1 MGTLSPTETPTR
13 TPSTPSPT
21 TEEPSSVPTLTSF
34 PTLEPTSMVPTLNP
48 TVPTDTP
55 THHPT
60 PAPSHQPYVD
70 CLEVCEALDQLNVL
84 IRARGYLSDAQNS
97 VHVEARKLAEVTARK
112 PKDQMKTTAESMITA
127 LSADRNIT
135 GCTGAL
141 TDNTCPNA
149 EADWN
154 ATLAKLRVLGG
165 EWEMGHNQY
174 GHNGHTAPPADHVV
188 ADVQLGATPPPV
200 STPSPAAGCAGGTN
214 CQGTR
219 TVYILVH
226 DESGT
231 TNLKDQVTQAAKDL
245 GSSYVTHV
253 WDPKSPSAAPS
264 TTLDLIKREVQGA
277 LAATP
282 NPTHDPTTQQ
292 PTLEPTDEPT
302 RHPTLVPTT
311 EDQFNSLTPTL
322 DPTTGSTAHPTL
334 DPTTEHPTVQPSVK
348 PDVVKS
354 TNVESTLL
362 KTIRAEV
369 KKEVAKQ
376 NKDDNDHTAAIVLGV
391 IVGLLVLVG
400 FIGVG
405 YYVKVKREDHQAR
418 GHVISNAINSQS
430 KRDNLAVA

>member
-1 MGTLSPTETPTR
+1 
-13 TPSTPSPT
+13 
-21 TEEPSSVPTLTSF
+21 
-34 PTLEPTSMVPTLNP
+34 
-48 TVPTDTP
+48 
-55 THHPT
+55 
-60 PAPSHQPYVD
+60 
-70 CLEVCEALDQLNVL
+70 VL

-97 VHVEARKLAEVTARK
+97 VHAEARKLAEVTARK

-174 GHNGHTAPPADHVV
+174 GHNGHTAPPADHVRAAV
-188 ADVQLGATPPPV
+188 ADVQLGAFPPPL

-231 TNLKDQVTQAAKDL
+231 TDLKDQVTQAAKDL

-277 LAATP
+277 LAATPNPTP

-418 GHVISNAINSQS
+418 GHAISNAIHSQS

>member
-97 VHVEARKLAEVTARK
+97 VHAEARKLAEVTARK

-127 LSADRNIT
+127 LSADSTIT

-149 EADWN
+149 EADLN

-174 GHNGHTAPPADHVV
+174 GHNGHTAPPADHVRAAV
-188 ADVQLGATPPPV
+188 ADVQLGAFPPPL

-231 TNLKDQVTQAAKDL
+231 TDLKDKVTQAAKDL

-264 TTLDLIKREVQGA
+264 TTLDLIKREVQAA
-277 LAATP
+277 LGTT
-282 NPTHDPTTQQ
+282 THDPTHAPTPH

-302 RHPTLVPTT
+302 QHPTLEPTDESTQHPTFVPTT
-311 EDQFNSLTPTL
+311 TDQ
-322 DPTTGSTAHPTL
+322 
-334 DPTTEHPTVQPSVK
+334 
-348 PDVVKS
+348 
-354 TNVESTLL
+354 
-362 KTIRAEV
+362 
-369 KKEVAKQ
+369 
-376 NKDDNDHTAAIVLGV
+376 
-391 IVGLLVLVG
+391 
-400 FIGVG
+400 
-405 YYVKVKREDHQAR
+405 Y
-418 GHVISNAINSQS
+418 
-430 KRDNLAVA
+430 

>member
-165 EWEMGHNQY
+165 EWEMGHNLY

-231 TNLKDQVTQAAKDL
+231 TDLKDQVTQAAKDL

-264 TTLDLIKREVQGA
+264 TTHDLTHA
-277 LAATP
+277 
-282 NPTHDPTTQQ
+282 PTGEPSRH
-292 PTLEPTDEPT
+292 PTLEPTDEST
-302 RHPTLVPTT
+302 QHPTFVPTT
-311 EDQFNSLTPTL
+311 TDQYNSLTPTL
-322 DPTTGSTAHPTL
+322 DPTAEPTAIPTL
-334 DPTTEHPTVQPSVK
+334 DPTAEPTEHPTVEPSVK

-354 TNVESTLL
+354 SNVESTLL

-418 GHVISNAINSQS
+418 GHAISNAIHSQS

>member
-1 MGTLSPTETPTR
+1 
-13 TPSTPSPT
+13 
-21 TEEPSSVPTLTSF
+21 
-34 PTLEPTSMVPTLNP
+34 
-48 TVPTDTP
+48 
-55 THHPT
+55 
-60 PAPSHQPYVD
+60 
-70 CLEVCEALDQLNVL
+70 
-84 IRARGYLSDAQNS
+84 
-97 VHVEARKLAEVTARK
+97 
-112 PKDQMKTTAESMITA
+112 
-127 LSADRNIT
+127 
-135 GCTGAL
+135 
-141 TDNTCPNA
+141 
-149 EADWN
+149 
-154 ATLAKLRVLGG
+154 
-165 EWEMGHNQY
+165 MGHNQY

-282 NPTHDPTTQQ
+282 NPTPNPTHDPTTQQ

-302 RHPTLVPTT
+302 R
-311 EDQFNSLTPTL
+311 
-322 DPTTGSTAHPTL
+322 HPTL

-418 GHVISNAINSQS
+418 GHAISNAIHSQS

>member
-112 PKDQMKTTAESMITA
+112 PKDQMRTTAESMITA

-165 EWEMGHNQY
+165 EWEMGHNLY

-231 TNLKDQVTQAAKDL
+231 TNLKDQVTQAAKDF

-264 TTLDLIKREVQGA
+264 TTLDLIEREVQAA
-277 LAATP
+277 LGTT
-282 NPTHDPTTQQ
+282 THDPTHAPTPH

-302 RHPTLVPTT
+302 QHPTLEPTDESTQHPTFVPTT
-311 EDQFNSLTPTL
+311 TDQYNSLTPTL
-322 DPTTGSTAHPTL
+322 DPTV
-334 DPTTEHPTVQPSVK
+334 EPSVK

-354 TNVESTLL
+354 SNVESTLL